1 MSHPNESYL
10 SFNALTRFKKA
21 DGSYHFDSDT
31 IAVERYLDEHISP
44 NRMMFPSLEEKLAYL
59 IKEGYYE
66 QAIFDPYP
74 DDVIKEAFQYAYQ
87 QDYRFLNL
95 MGAMKFYQSYALKT
109 LDGKYYLETVEDRVV
124 MNALFLANGDQT
136 LLFNLIKDMLHRRFQ
151 PATPTFLN
159 AGKKRRGEYI
169 SCYLLRIEDNMES
182 ISRAIGTSLQLSKR
196 GGGVA
201 LCLTNLREIGAPI
214 KGIENQAT
222 GIVPVMKLLE
232 DSFSYANQLGQR
244 QGAGAVYLHAHH
256 PEVLT
261 FLDTKRENADEKIR
275 IKSLALGLVIPDI
288 TFQLAK
294 ENKEMALFSPYDI
307 KRVYGKDMSDIS
319 ITEEYNKL
327 LANPAIKKTYISA
340 RKLFQLIAE
349 LHFESGYPYLLF
361 DDTVNQ
367 RNPHAQKGRIVMSNL
382 CSEIAQVSTGSTYND
397 DLSFKDIGED
407 ICCNLGSINIAEA
420 MAEAKHFSQ
429 LITTSIRALDQVSR
443 ASDLSC
449 SPSIE
454 KGNAA
459 NHAVGLGAMN
469 LHGFLATN
477 HLYYDSEEAVDF
489 TDLFFHTMAYHAFKA
504 SCQLAKEKGA
514 FADFEQSTYA
524 DGAYF
529 KQYMIEDAKP
539 KTKRIAALLK
549 TYGFQ
554 LPTVADWKALVR
566 DIQTYGLANAHLL
579 AVAPTGSI
587 SYLSSCTPSL
597 QPVVAPVE
605 VRKEG
610 NLGRIYVPAY
620 QITQE
625 NYAYYERGAYE
636 MGPEPIIKI
645 VAAAQK
651 HVDQAISLTLF
662 MTDQAT
668 TRDLNRSYIQAF
680 KLKCASIYYVRV
692 RQEVLAGSEQ
702 YDEDSQLDM
711 VDKNGLTDTN
721 NECQSCMI

>member
-1 MSHPNESYL
+1 MSQKESYL
-10 SFNALTRFKKA
+10 SLNALTRFKRA
-21 DGSYHFDSDT
+21 DGTYHFDSDKE
-31 IAVERYLDEHISP
+31 AVQRYLEEHVYPQSLS
-44 NRMMFPSLEEKLAYL
+44 FDSLEEKWRYLVAHDYYDQEILKAYSAEF
-59 IKEGYYE
+59 IT
-66 QAIFDPYP
+66 
-74 DDVIKEAFQYAYQ
+74 EAFTYAYQ
-87 QDYRFLNL
+87 QKFSFLSL
-95 MGAMKFYQSYALKT
+95 MGAMKFYQSYALKS
-109 LDGKYYLETVEDRVV
+109 LDGSQYLEHFEDRAV
-124 MNALFLANGDQT
+124 MNALFLANGDPD
-136 LLFNLIKDMLHRRFQ
+136 LVRDLIDQILSRRFQ

-201 LCLTNLREIGAPI
+201 LCLTNLREVGSPI

-244 QGAGAVYLHAHH
+244 QGAGAVYLNVHH
-256 PEVLT
+256 PEILT

-275 IKSLALGLVIPDI
+275 IKSLALGVVIPDI
-288 TFQLAK
+288 TFQLAR
-294 ENKEMALFSPYDI
+294 ENKDMALFSPYDI
-307 KRVYGKDMSDIS
+307 KRAYGKDMSDIA
-319 ITEEYNKL
+319 ITEEYDRL
-327 LANPAIKKTYISA
+327 VANPAIKKTYISA

-361 DDTVNQ
+361 DDTVNK
-367 RNPHAQKGRIVMSNL
+367 RNPHPQKGRIVMSNL
-382 CSEIAQVSTGSTYND
+382 CSEIAQVSTASTFEE
-397 DLSFKDIGED
+397 DLTFKQIGED

-420 MAEAKHFSQ
+420 MKHAAGFEQ
-429 LITTSIRALDQVSR
+429 LIATSIRALDHVSR
-443 ASDLSC
+443 ASDVSC
-449 SPSIE
+449 APSVE

-477 HLYYDSEEAVDF
+477 HIFYDSAEAVDF
-489 TDLFFHTMAYHAFKA
+489 TDLFFHTMAYYAFKA
-504 SCQLAKEKGA
+504 SSQLAKEKGA
-514 FADFEQSTYA
+514 FAGFEQSTYA
-524 DGAYF
+524 DGSYF
-529 KQYMIEDAKP
+529 ARYLTKEAKP
-539 KTKRIAALLK
+539 KTAKVAALLER
-549 TYGFQ
+549 YG
-554 LPTVADWKALVR
+554 LRVPSVADWQELVAT
-566 DIQTYGLANAHLL
+566 IQETGLANAHLM

-610 NLGRIYVPAY
+610 HLGRVYVPAY
-620 QITQE
+620 QISDD

-636 MGPEPIIKI
+636 VGPEPIINI

-668 TRDLNRSYIQAF
+668 TRDLNRAYIHAF

-692 RQEVLAGSEQ
+692 RQDVLEGSEQ
-702 YDEDSQLDM
+702 YEEDTI
-711 VDKNGLTDTN
+711 VPLTDTDVSGE
-721 NECQSCMI
+721 ECQSCML

>member
-1 MSHPNESYL
+1 MSQINASYL
-10 SFNALTRFKKA
+10 SLNALTRFKKP
-21 DGSYHFDSDT
+21 DGSYHFDSDKE
-31 IAVERYLDEHISP
+31 AVRRYLEEHVSP
-44 NRMMFPSLEEKLAYL
+44 NQMAFNSLEDKLAYL
-59 IKEGYYE
+59 INEGYYE
-66 QAIFDPYP
+66 QAIFDAYP
-74 DDVIKEAFQYAYQ
+74 NDFIKEAFHYAYQ
-87 QDYRFLNL
+87 QGYRFLNL

-109 LDGKYYLETVEDRVV
+109 LDGKQYLETFEDRAV
-124 MNALFLANGDQT
+124 MNALFLADGDQT
-136 LLFNLIKDMLHRRFQ
+136 FVFDVIDAILHRRFQ

-169 SCYLLRIEDNMES
+169 SCYLLRVEDNMES
-182 ISRAIGTSLQLSKR
+182 ISRAISTSLQLSKR

-294 ENKEMALFSPYDI
+294 ENKDMALFSPYDI
-307 KRVYGKDMSDIS
+307 KRAYGKDMSDIS
-319 ITEEYNKL
+319 ITEEYDKL

-340 RKLFQLIAE
+340 RKFFQLIAE

-361 DDTVNQ
+361 DDTVNK
-367 RNPHAQKGRIVMSNL
+367 RNPHAKKGRIVMSNL
-382 CSEIAQVSTGSTYND
+382 CSEIAQVSTPSTFKE
-397 DLSFKDIGED
+397 DLSFETIGED
-407 ICCNLGSINIAEA
+407 ICCNLGSINIAQA
-420 MAEAKHFSQ
+420 MADAPHFEQ
-429 LITTSIRALDQVSR
+429 LITTSIRALDRVSR
-443 ASDLSC
+443 VSDLNC
-449 SPSIE
+449 APSVE
-454 KGNAA
+454 TGNAA

-477 HLYYDSEEAVDF
+477 HIYYDTKEAVDF
-489 TDLFFHTMAYHAFKA
+489 TDLFFHALAYHAFKA

-514 FADFEQSTYA
+514 FAGFSLSTYA
-524 DGAYF
+524 DGTYF
-529 KQYMIEDAKP
+529 AKYLQEDAKP
-539 KTKRIAALLK
+539 QTAKVATLLQD
-549 TYGFQ
+549 YGFT
-554 LPTVADWKALVR
+554 LPTVADWQALVA
-566 DIQTYGLANAHLL
+566 DIKQFGLANAHLL

-610 NLGRIYVPAY
+610 SLGRIYVPAY
-620 QITQE
+620 QIDQA

-636 MGPEPIIKI
+636 VGPKAIIDV

-680 KLKCASIYYVRV
+680 KQNCASIYYVRV
-692 RQEVLAGSEQ
+692 RQDVLAGSEQ
-702 YDEDSQLDM
+702 YDEDSLVTAPGASDE
-711 VDKNGLTDTN
+711 TTT
-721 NECQSCMI
+721 ECQSCMI